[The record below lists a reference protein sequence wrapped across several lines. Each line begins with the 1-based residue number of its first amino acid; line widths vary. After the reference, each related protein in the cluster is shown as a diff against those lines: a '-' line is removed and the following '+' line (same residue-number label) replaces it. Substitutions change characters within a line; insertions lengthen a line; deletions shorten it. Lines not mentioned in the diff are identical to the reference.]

1 MIKRIQKLKPAEV
14 SIYIAYL
21 AIIVLRDPRFFLFPR
36 FWAEE
41 GTFHFANSYTHPWM
55 QALFLPVKGYLN
67 LWANFSTLLAARL
80 VPLERAP
87 IVTTLMAFL
96 VQAAVGAWI
105 ATTTAP
111 IGDRWYKKAA
121 MLLIVLFVPLTSEM
135 WLNTINSMEV
145 FCVITFMILVEA
157 AQQGR
162 IRRILGYLFL
172 LIGGLTGLY
181 SLLLT
186 PFFLIKAWTEKSRLR
201 WVQGSILVVSGLV
214 QSYLILSAKG
224 TGSLG
229 FRFSGI
235 THFDLQTLVT
245 VFFSQSMGLILIGFN
260 QMNNLVSHWMTFQ
273 AAHHTLSGGLSFGL
287 LILEISLLIYLVIK
301 FPLKDRIVYAGA
313 YLWLV
318 IGLVFLAIDRDK
330 AIFTQPGYGQ
340 RHFFVPDIILGFML
354 LASIEWSPETRWKF
368 RSLLATA
375 FLTVAI
381 LVGMS
386 QFESTLYRYPGWPS
400 WSAQVAT
407 WRTNPNYNLVIWPEP
422 WVMNPIH
429 PPQETP

>member
-1 MIKRIQKLKPAEV
+1 MIKRIQKLKTAEV
-14 SIYIAYL
+14 SILIAYL
-21 AIIVLRDPRFFLFPR
+21 AIIVLRDPRFFLHPR

-41 GTFHFANSYTHPWM
+41 GTFHFANSYTHPWF

-87 IVTTLMAFL
+87 ILTTIMAFL

-111 IGDRWYKKAA
+111 IGNRWYKKAA

-145 FCVITFMILVEA
+145 FCVITFMILIEA

-162 IRRILGYLFL
+162 VRRFLGYLFL
-172 LIGGLTGLY
+172 LVGGLTGLY
-181 SLLLT
+181 SVLLT
-186 PFFLIKAWTEKSRLR
+186 PFFFITAWMEKSRLR
-201 WVQGSILVVSGLV
+201 WVQVGVLTVSGLV

-224 TGSLG
+224 IGALG
-229 FRFSGI
+229 FRFSEI
-235 THFDLQTLVT
+235 THFDPQTMVT
-245 VFFSQSMGLILIGFN
+245 VFFSQSIGLILIGFN
-260 QMNNLVSHWMTFQ
+260 HMKTLVGQWGALQASHPTV
-273 AAHHTLSGGLSFGL
+273 TGVLSFGL
-287 LILEISLLIYLVIK
+287 FILEISLLIYLVIK
-301 FPLKDRIVYAGA
+301 FPRNDRIVYAGV

-318 IGLVFLAIDRDK
+318 VALVFLAIDRDK

-340 RHFFVPDIILGFML
+340 RHFFAPDIILGFML
-354 LASIEWSPETRWKF
+354 LASIDGSPGTRWKF
-368 RSLLATA
+368 RSLFATVLLSA
-375 FLTVAI
+375 AI
-381 LVGMS
+381 LVGMT
-386 QFESTLYRYPGWPS
+386 QFEPTLYRYPGWPS

-407 WRTNPNYNLVIWPEP
+407 WRSNPNYNLVIWPEP